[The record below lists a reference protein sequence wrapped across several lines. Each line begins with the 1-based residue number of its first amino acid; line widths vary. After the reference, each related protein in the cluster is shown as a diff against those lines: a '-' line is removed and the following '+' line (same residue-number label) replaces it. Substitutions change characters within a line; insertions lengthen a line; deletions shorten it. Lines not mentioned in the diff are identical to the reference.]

1 MARWEP
7 DARGRLLDAAVELF
21 GEQGYAATTAT
32 QIADRAGL
40 TKTTLFRHFADKREI
55 LFQGQGELVGLVVT
69 AVAGVEGDPTP
80 VELMRAG
87 VLAWCPRHDE
97 GRRELGGRIEA
108 IVADSPELAERAQAK
123 RAALAGALQTALDE
137 RLEDARASAVLGD
150 LGVRAFYEGFARWV
164 AASDDRPLADVVAE
178 ELDAYLAALE
188 RVAPPG

>member
-80 VELMRAG
+80 AELLRAG

-97 GRRELGGRIEA
+97 ARRELGARIEA
-108 IVADSPELAERAQAK
+108 IVADSPELAERAQSK
-123 RAALAGALQTALDE
+123 RAALAGALQAALDE

-164 AASDDRPLADVVAE
+164 ATSDDRPLADVVDE

-188 RVAPPG
+188 RVAPPE